1 MKPIFIF
8 LLPLVLTTACSTLN
22 ESLELGA
29 GLGAASG
36 AAAAFASYSSL
47 GAKPPGG
54 AVALSA
60 GVGLGVGLLTSYLVH
75 RRVETDRTDY
85 EADQVEMHFGDLPPS
100 PFIVPKA
107 LKKGGK
113 R

>member
-1 MKPIFIF
+1 MIWKIGILMSTLSFA
-8 LLPLVLTTACSTLN
+8 ACSTLN

-29 GLGAASG
+29 GLGAVSG
-36 AAAAFASYSSL
+36 AAATYVSYSTTGRS
-47 GAKPPGG
+47 PPGG
-54 AVALSA
+54 GITLGA
-60 GVGLGVGLLTSYLVH
+60 GVGLGIGLLTSYLVH
-75 RRVETDRTDY
+75 RQVGADRADC

-100 PFIVPKA
+100 PFVIPKA